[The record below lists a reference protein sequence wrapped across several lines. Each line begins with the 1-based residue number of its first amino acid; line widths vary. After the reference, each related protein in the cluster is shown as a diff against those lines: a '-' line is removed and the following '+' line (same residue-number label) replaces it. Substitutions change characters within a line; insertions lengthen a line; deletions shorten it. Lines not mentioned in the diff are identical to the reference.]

1 TEPAARGAAAVRGRA
16 LFSFSAVAETSRRR
30 RDSRAR
36 KSSGR
41 AANVQSPIE
50 IERGPA
56 GRAPLSREAP
66 IKKTMPT
73 KAAEAFTQVVRI
85 EKKKCLR
92 LMIPDPLAGM
102 LVSPLPALNTERSR
116 M

>member
-1 TEPAARGAAAVRGRA
+1 MKLRRGTEPAERGAAAVRGRT

-50 IERGPA
+50 MVRCSAARA
-56 GRAPLSREAP
+56 GVSREAP
-66 IKKTMPT
+66 IKKTMPR
-73 KAAEAFTQVVRI
+73 KAAEVFTQLVRI
-85 EKKKCLR
+85 EKKKCLW
-92 LMIPDPLAGM
+92 LMIPDALTGM
-102 LVSPLPALNTERSR
+102 LFHPFRA
-116 M
+116 